1 MIKTGLN
8 PFFKQRAFT
17 VLELMMGAII
27 LAVIGTIC
35 YSALWGTF
43 RTQQTVDEKSDIQE
57 LGTAVV
63 NKVKVDL
70 SQTFHVEATRPITRF
85 KGEDNGNLD
94 KIDFTALVHMPSS
107 DEAKESDQAL
117 VSYQIVPNPDN
128 SQLNILQRREVPIIA
143 PQDDADLALADFVDV
158 TDKVV
163 EFSLEYFD
171 GEKHIPSWDITAVAQ
186 RNKLPQLIKI
196 KLVLQD
202 DKERQYSFF
211 NTVDLPMWQN
221 LSLEKKATPTPDP
234 NNPNPNPSPTPQ
246 GGTD

>member
-1 MIKTGLN
+1 MMKT
-8 PFFKQRAFT
+8 PFYPYYKQRAFT

-43 RTQQTVDEKSDIQE
+43 RTQQTVDAKSDIQE

-70 SQTFHVEATRPITRF
+70 SQTFHVDATRPITRF

-94 KIDFTALVHMPSS
+94 KIDFTALVHMASS

-117 VSYQIVPNPDN
+117 VSYQIVPNASN
-128 SQLNILQRREVPIIA
+128 SQLNILQRRETPIIA

-171 GEKHIPSWDITAVAQ
+171 GEKYISSWDITSVEQ
-186 RNKLPQLIKI
+186 RNTLPQLIKI

-202 DKERQYSFF
+202 EQERQYSFF

-234 NNPNPNPSPTPQ
+234 NNPNPSPTPSQ
-246 GGTD
+246 GGTN

>member
-1 MIKTGLN
+1 MIQA
-8 PFFKQRAFT
+8 PFYKSFKHRAFT
-17 VLELMMGAII
+17 VLELMMGAVI
-27 LAVIGTIC
+27 LAIIGTIC

-43 RTQQTVDEKSDIQE
+43 RTQQTVDAKSDIQE

-70 SQTFHVEATRPITRF
+70 SQTFHVDATRPITQF
-85 KGEDNGNLD
+85 KGEDSGNLD
-94 KIDFTALVHMPSS
+94 KIDFTALVHMASS

-117 VSYQIVPNPDN
+117 VSYQVVPSSGNA
-128 SQLNILQRREVPIIA
+128 QLNVLQRRETPIIA

-163 EFSLEYFD
+163 EFNLEYFD
-171 GEKHIPSWDITAVAQ
+171 GEKYIPAWDITSTEQ

-202 DKERQYSFF
+202 EQERQYSFF

-221 LSLEKKATPTPDP
+221 LSLEKQATPDP
-234 NNPNPNPSPTPQ
+234 NNPTPSPTPQ
-246 GGTD
+246 GGTP